1 LLAAT
6 TINGPQQGE
15 VMRYAIVTLSI
26 ILASLLG
33 FVAASCGGNGAQ
45 SAGPVPSEKESPQ
58 STLSGTETGTGTEG
72 GTLPVAT
79 ETSGQG
85 SALIHYKVWFHRGEQ
100 LFVVTR
106 TQSSTPRVG
115 TAAVEALLEGPS
127 ASERSA
133 GVATQIPD
141 GTQLLGLI
149 VDKGIATVD
158 LTSEYESG
166 GGTASMTMRLAQVV
180 CTLNQFPS
188 VKGVLFQLD
197 GRPVDVL
204 GGEGIV
210 IDHPLRCRDYKDLLP
225 AILVTSPA
233 IGQAVSNPVTVSG
246 SANVFEA
253 NVTVDIIDASGRVVG
268 NAFTT
273 ATCGTGCRGTF
284 SVTVSYEV
292 RAAQRGEIVVHDDD
306 AAGTGHPPHEVHIPV
321 VLEASS

>member
-1 LLAAT
+1 
-6 TINGPQQGE
+6 
-15 VMRYAIVTLSI
+15 VR
-26 ILASLLG
+26 
-33 FVAASCGGNGAQ
+33 
-45 SAGPVPSEKESPQ
+45 
-58 STLSGTETGTGTEG
+58 
-72 GTLPVAT
+72 
-79 ETSGQG
+79 
-85 SALIHYKVWFHRGEQ
+85 YKVWFHRGEQ

-106 TQSSTPRVG
+106 TQSATPRIG
-115 TAAVEALLEGPS
+115 TAAMGALLQGPS
-127 ASERSA
+127 PGERPA

-141 GTQLLGLI
+141 RTQLLGLI

-180 CTLNQFPS
+180 CTLDQFPT
-188 VKGVLFQLD
+188 VKGVLFKLD

-210 IDHPLRCRDYKDLLP
+210 IDHPLRCRDYRDLLP
-225 AILVTSPA
+225 VILVTSPA

-253 NVTVDIIDASGRVVG
+253 NVTVDIVDSSGRVVG

-292 RAAQRGEIVVHDDD
+292 RSAQRGEIVVHDDD
-306 AAGTGHPPHEVHIPV
+306 AAGTGHPPHEVRIPV
-321 VLEASS
+321 VLQHAS

>member
-1 LLAAT
+1 
-6 TINGPQQGE
+6 
-15 VMRYAIVTLSI
+15 MRYAIVTLSI
-26 ILASLLG
+26 VLASLLG
-33 FVAASCGGNGAQ
+33 FVAASCGTGNGAE
-45 SAGPVPSEKESPQ
+45 SAGPVPSGNESP
-58 STLSGTETGTGTEG
+58 STQTYGPETGS
-72 GTLPVAT
+72 LPIPT
-79 ETSGQG
+79 DTSGQSSG
-85 SALIHYKVWFHRGEQ
+85 VVRYKVWFHRGEQ

-106 TQSSTPRVG
+106 TQSATPRVG
-115 TAAVEALLEGPS
+115 TAAMEALLQGPS
-127 ASERSA
+127 PSERSA

-180 CTLNQFPS
+180 CTLDQFPT
-188 VKGVLFQLD
+188 VKGVLFKLD

-210 IDHPLRCRDYKDLLP
+210 IDHPLRCRDYRDLLP
-225 AILVTSPA
+225 VILVTSPA

-253 NVTVDIIDASGRVVG
+253 NVTVDIVDSSGRVVG

-292 RAAQRGEIVVHDDD
+292 RSAQRGEIVVHDDD
-306 AAGTGHPPHEVHIPV
+306 AAGTGHPPHEVRIPV
-321 VLEASS
+321 VLQPAS

>member
-1 LLAAT
+1 
-6 TINGPQQGE
+6 
-15 VMRYAIVTLSI
+15 MRYAIVTLSI

-33 FVAASCGGNGAQ
+33 FVAASCGTRDGAQ
-45 SAGPVPSEKESPQ
+45 SAGPVPSGNESPQ
-58 STLSGTETGTGTEG
+58 STYSGSETGTGTDG
-72 GTLPVAT
+72 GSLPIPT
-79 ETSGQG
+79 DTSGQG
-85 SALIHYKVWFHRGEQ
+85 SALVRFKVWFHRGEQ
-100 LFVVTR
+100 LFVATR
-106 TQSSTPRVG
+106 TQSATSRIG
-115 TAAVEALLEGPS
+115 TAAMEALLEGPS
-127 ASERSA
+127 PGERSA

-180 CTLNQFPS
+180 CTLDQFPT

-210 IDHPLRCRDYKDLLP
+210 IDHPLRCRDYRDLLP
-225 AILVTSPA
+225 VILVTSPA

-253 NVTVDIIDASGRVVG
+253 NVTVDIVDSSGRVVG

-273 ATCGTGCRGTF
+273 ASCGSGCRGTF
-284 SVTVSYEV
+284 SITVSYEV
-292 RAAQRGEIVVHDDD
+292 RSAQRGEIVVHDDD

-321 VLEASS
+321 VLQPAS